1 MAMGLHLP
9 GFSFL
14 NLRQTP
20 RQFAVIGLGR
30 FGRGVCSTLYKLGH
44 EVLGVDQDESAVAE
58 VLSLH
63 QVSHA
68 VQLNTTEPQALRESG
83 IFEFDTVIVA
93 IGSYLQESI
102 ITTLNL
108 KEGGVKQVIAKAS
121 SDVHGR
127 VLQKVGADVV
137 IYPEWEMG
145 CYLARKLT
153 KPLIMERFELDPE
166 SSIVEVATPEEF
178 QGKSIQ
184 ELELRNRFGINVLA
198 ISQGQNG
205 QSAKFVINPDPYQPL
220 PKDSVM
226 VVMGSNKD
234 ISRLVK

>member
-1 MAMGLHLP
+1 MGLHLP
-9 GFSFL
+9 GLSFFH
-14 NLRQTP
+14 NLRHTSH
-20 RQFAVIGLGR
+20 QFAVVGLGR
-30 FGRGVCSTLYKLGH
+30 FGRGVCSTLHQLGY
-44 EVLGVDQDESAVAE
+44 EVLGVDQDEQSVAE
-58 VLSLH
+58 MLGLH

-68 VQLNTTEPQALRESG
+68 IQLDTTEPQALKESG

-93 IGSYLQESI
+93 IGSYIQESI

-121 SDVHGR
+121 SDIHGR
-127 VLQKVGADVV
+127 VLQKVGADLV

-153 KPLIMERFELDPE
+153 KPLILDRFDLDPE

-184 ELELRNRFGINVLA
+184 ELELRTRFGLNVLA
-198 ISQGQNG
+198 VSQNG
-205 QSAKFVINPDPYQPL
+205 KFLINPDPHMPL

-226 VVMGSNKD
+226 VVIGSNKD
-234 ISRLVK
+234 ISRVVK